1 MKSNKNSSIYSIRV
15 KLVSAVAMLLVATIM
30 VVSSTYA
37 WFTLSTAPEITGVST
52 AVGANGALEMLLAT
66 KNDQGWFYGTGSVG
80 NKSDVERNSYWGN
93 LVKLDDTSY
102 GSQAITLYPS
112 KLNLNDG
119 KLNLLQPLQ
128 TPKFGSD
135 GRVEALAAGGNFAK
149 YDGTNFMQDD
159 SYYGFR
165 ALGVA
170 SGLTKRQ
177 QAFRSA
183 VSSVATAQ
191 YNAQTEARRSLSANG
206 TPLANIA
213 VSKALNSADAK
224 VFTQADVDAIGS
236 MVSGLEV
243 SLKQVEEAYIQAII
257 AYALGNQRGH
267 ATDDAALSYAGA
279 IKNAAN
285 IENATLD
292 ERLTAVFGLLGTDA
306 TAIQAAMLGYDKY
319 TSAVA
324 SVVNAKAKHA
334 AITEADKYSWNDIS
348 EALKPLVEVS
358 EIKINGIPAGEVTDN
373 KSQIISDVTSGK
385 GIKVNIP
392 TGGGVYADIADLA
405 GDYTVDIEID
415 GNALSQGTGVTFD
428 EGFSIQATMTADS
441 NQPTPYLAQVSSA
454 INNPNN
460 QPTGD
465 ASGALPLTELYG
477 YVIDLAFRTNAAQS
491 NLLLQTEAKDRIY
504 SENNNTQTMGS
515 GSTMTFKSSSP
526 DFTTQQV
533 KNLMSNIRVVFYST
547 EDQSNMAEIY
557 ATAKLDVTPNG
568 VVEDANGITAKLYI
582 YKTSTAIVA
591 EYDNDNDDATPTTRL
606 YKVDGKYYD
615 STVCIPGKNEVTPA
629 AGSVTDTAE
638 TATVE
643 VRDNVI
649 TALNQGEIKHIS
661 ALVYLDGEDIE
672 NDDVAATVAQSMTG
686 SVNFQFASSA
696 TLVPMEY
703 GNLHTP
709 NSNENN

>member
-1 MKSNKNSSIYSIRV
+1 MKSNKNNSIYSIRV

-37 WFTLSTAPEITGVST
+37 WFTLSTAPEITGVAT

-66 KNDQGWFYGTGSVG
+66 KDAQGNWFYGTGSVG
-80 NKSDVERNSYWGN
+80 EKGEVERNTYWGN
-93 LVKLDDTSY
+93 LVKLDDASY
-102 GSQAITLYPS
+102 GSQKITLYPS
-112 KLNLNDG
+112 ILNLNDG
-119 KLNLLQPLQ
+119 KLKLLQPLQ
-128 TPKFGSD
+128 TPVFGPD
-135 GRVEALAAGGNFAK
+135 GRVETLAPGGEFAK
-149 YDGTNFMQDD
+149 YNGTNFVKDG

-170 SGLTKRQ
+170 SGLSERQ

-191 YNAQTEARRSLSANG
+191 YNAQIEARRSLSVNG
-206 TPLANIA
+206 TPLAKIA
-213 VSKALNSADAK
+213 ILKAMNGPDDK
-224 VFTQADVDAIGS
+224 KFTRADVDVIGS
-236 MVSGLEV
+236 MVSALEL

-257 AYALGNQRGH
+257 AYSLGKERNI
-267 ATDDAALSYAGA
+267 TDAEALSNAKA
-279 IKNAAN
+279 IKQVAT

-292 ERLTAVFGLLGTDA
+292 QRLTAVFNLPGIDE
-306 TAIQAAMLGYDKY
+306 TAIQTAMVGYNIY
-319 TSAVA
+319 MSAVA
-324 SVVNAKAKHA
+324 SVVDAKAKHA
-334 AITEADKYSWNDIS
+334 DIPVATEYSWNDIRD
-348 EALKPLVEVS
+348 ALAPLVEVS
-358 EIKINGIPAGEVTDN
+358 KITINGIPAGEVTQDAN
-373 KSQIISDVTSGK
+373 KSQIAGDILGGK
-385 GIKVNIP
+385 GVQVDIP

-405 GDYTVDIEID
+405 GNYTVDIEID
-415 GNALSQGTGVTFD
+415 AADLGKDIAGTID
-428 EGFSIQATMTADS
+428 MKIPATMTAKS
-441 NQPTPYLAQVSSA
+441 TQPNPYLEQVSSE
-454 INNPNN
+454 INKTTNYPA
-460 QPTGD
+460 D
-465 ASGALPLTELYG
+465 AASGALPLTELYG

-491 NLLLQTEAKDRIY
+491 NLLLQTDAKDRIY
-504 SENNNTQTMGS
+504 SDNNNAQTMGS

-547 EDQSNMAEIY
+547 EGKSNMADIY
-557 ATAKLDVTPNG
+557 ATAKLDVVND
-568 VVEDANGITAKLYI
+568 VKEDANGITAKLYI
-582 YKTSTAIVA
+582 FKSATAIKA
-591 EYDNDNDDATPTTRL
+591 TYDHDNDDATEARTL
-606 YKVDGKYYD
+606 YKVDGKYYS
-615 STVCIPGKNEVTPA
+615 STDCNENTLVTVT
-629 AGSVTDTAE
+629 AGSVTDSDE

-672 NDDVAATVAQSMTG
+672 NDDVAATTAAQSMTG

-709 NSNENN
+709 NSNQNNG

>member
-66 KNDQGWFYGTGSVG
+66 KDEQGNWVDGTGSVG
-80 NKSDVERNSYWGN
+80 DKSEVERNSYWGN
-93 LVKLDDTSY
+93 LVKLDDASY

-128 TPKFGSD
+128 TPVFGPD
-135 GRVEALAAGGNFAK
+135 GRVKALAAGGNFAK
-149 YDGTNFMQDD
+149 YDGTSFMQDD

-213 VSKALNSADAK
+213 VSKALNSDDAE
-224 VFTQADVDAIGS
+224 VFTLDDVDAIGS

-257 AYALGNQRGH
+257 AYALGNERNH
-267 ATDDAALSYAGA
+267 ATDDAALSYASA

-285 IENATLD
+285 IENATLN
-292 ERLTAVFGLLGTDA
+292 ERLTAVFTLLEENA
-306 TAIQAAMLGYDKY
+306 TAIQTAMVGYNTYK
-319 TSAVA
+319 SAVERVA
-324 SVVNAKAKHA
+324 DAKAKHA
-334 AITEADKYSWNDIS
+334 AIITEADKYSWNDIRD
-348 EALKPLVEVS
+348 ALVPLVEVT
-358 EIKINGIPAGEVTDN
+358 EIEINGIPADEVTNN
-373 KSQIISDVTSGK
+373 KGQIISDVTSGK
-385 GIKVNIP
+385 GIQVNIP
-392 TGGGVYADIADLA
+392 TDGGVYADIADLA
-405 GDYTVDIEID
+405 GDYTVDIKID
-415 GNALSQGTGVTFD
+415 AKDLAGSAGVD
-428 EGFSIQATMTADS
+428 IRELVIDATMTADS
-441 NQPTPYLAQVSSA
+441 TEATPYLAQVSSA

-491 NLLLQTEAKDRIY
+491 NLLLQTEATDRIY
-504 SENNNTQTMGS
+504 SDNNNAQTMGS
-515 GSTMTFKSSSP
+515 GSTMTFKSSSS
-526 DFTTQQV
+526 DFTTQKV
-533 KNLMSNIRVVFYST
+533 KDLMSNIRVVFYST
-547 EDQSNMAEIY
+547 EGQSNMAEIY
-557 ATAKLDVTPNG
+557 ATAKLDVVNG
-568 VVEDANGITAKLYI
+568 VVEDANGVTAKLYI
-582 YKTSTAIVA
+582 FKTATATVA
-591 EYDNDNDDATPTTRL
+591 SYDHDNDDATPTTRL
-606 YKVDGKYYD
+606 YKVDGKYYS
-615 STVCIPGKNEVTPA
+615 STTCIPGKNEVTPA

-638 TATVE
+638 TAVVE
-643 VRDNVI
+643 LRDNVI
-649 TALNQGEIKHIS
+649 TALNQGQIKHVS
-661 ALVYLDGEDIE
+661 ALVYLDGENIE
-672 NDDVAATVAQSMTG
+672 NDDVAATVAQSMSG